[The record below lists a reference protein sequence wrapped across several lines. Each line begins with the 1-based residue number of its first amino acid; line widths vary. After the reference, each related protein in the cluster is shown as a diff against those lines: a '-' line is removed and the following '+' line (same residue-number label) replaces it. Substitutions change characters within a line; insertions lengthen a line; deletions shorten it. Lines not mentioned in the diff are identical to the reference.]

1 MAKNFFTSVLR
12 KRGRDNHDIIL
23 PLSRR
28 TAPSPFHSHGALR
41 MGNEGG
47 REAATCN
54 ITVLTI
60 LSGSVHKC
68 ASKPASERATERQ
81 RRFGLPDRTALPPL
95 PLHRRRRGVISAPLA
110 PPPALL
116 PSRWRRRRGGGR
128 QTDVCPTLK
137 SSLSLHSR
145 RPSVVRSVRRPTTVA
160 RSLARLEP
168 TVDSLPGLTNT
179 LSCSF
184 VRRQADC

>member
-1 MAKNFFTSVLR
+1 MAKNFFHLRTVLR

-23 PLSRR
+23 PLSRP

-54 ITVLTI
+54 ITVLTN
-60 LSGSVHKC
+60 LSGSFHKC

-81 RRFGLPDRTALPPL
+81 RRFGLPDRTALPLL
-95 PLHRRRRGVISAPLA
+95 PLRRRRRGVISASLA

-116 PSRWRRRRGGGR
+116 PSRWRRRRRRGGGGGR

-160 RSLARLEP
+160 RSLARS
-168 TVDSLPGLTNT
+168 VG
-179 LSCSF
+179 
-184 VRRQADC
+184 ADG

>member
-1 MAKNFFTSVLR
+1 
-12 KRGRDNHDIIL
+12 
-23 PLSRR
+23 
-28 TAPSPFHSHGALR
+28 

-47 REAATCN
+47 RQAGRQQHATS
-54 ITVLTI
+54 
-60 LSGSVHKC
+60 LSSQSSVAQSINVR
-68 ASKPASERATERQ
+68 ASLPASERPNANAVLVCLIGPRSLLCRCAAPPSPRRHLRPACSSTCLASFEVEEEEKGRRGRQ
-81 RRFGLPDRTALPPL
+81 ADRRLSDLEIL
-95 PLHRRRRGVISAPLA
+95 PL
-110 PPPALL
+110 
-116 PSRWRRRRGGGR
+116 
-128 QTDVCPTLK
+128 
-137 SSLSLHSR
+137 SSLQAS